1 MRFKSTVALLLVLS
15 FTLVSISE
23 IGIVKADCVI
33 YIGSDGIVKGT
44 DKILRDGNIYTFLGN
59 INIDSSAIHAI
70 TVERDNIILDG
81 AGYTLQ
87 GTGSGT
93 GIFLFNC
100 NNVTIKNIE
109 VRNFAYGINSV
120 SRAGHYQSNNH
131 TISGNNIT
139 ANGNGMYIRS
149 SHNIIVGNNISYN
162 EDYGIDFSGS
172 NNLLRNNTMDSNKY
186 NFGVTSDPGN
196 NDIDRSNTVNGKPI
210 CYWFDVKDRTVP
222 SDAGY
227 VALINCK
234 NITVQNLQ
242 LSHNGEGI
250 ILVSTT
256 DSTIT
261 QNSITANRDEGI
273 GLYQSSRNVI
283 SGNYIANNGRG
294 SEVGVWGRGIG
305 VSGSFENQIIGNTIT
320 ENNGYAIRF
329 TGDQR
334 DNVFYHNNFIDN
346 KVHEGLQV
354 SMDKIFC
361 LGLGNAWDN
370 GEEGNY
376 WSDYVTRYPNA
387 TEVDGSGVG
396 DTAFYINENNQDSHP
411 LMNPVDVNVIPEF
424 PSWVLLFFSL
434 AVFAVA
440 VVIYKRRLTKN
451 QSLEELM

>member
-1 MRFKSTVALLLVLS
+1 MMRFKSTVALLLVLS
-15 FTLVSISE
+15 FMLVSISE
-23 IGIVKADCVI
+23 IGIVKAESI
-33 YIGSDGIVKGT
+33 YIGSEGTVEGT
-44 DKILRDGNIYTFLGN
+44 DKIQQEGNVYTLTDN
-59 INIDSSAIHAI
+59 INGSIVVEKDS
-70 TVERDNIILDG
+70 IILDG
-81 AGYTLQ
+81 AGFTLQ
-87 GTGSGT
+87 GTGSGK

-100 NNVTIKNIE
+100 HNVTVKNIE
-109 VRNFAYGINSV
+109 VRNFAFGIHITA
-120 SRAGHYQSNNH
+120 RASYVPSNNH
-131 TISGNNIT
+131 TISGATIT
-139 ANGNGMYIRS
+139 ANKLKGICISWS
-149 SHNIIVGNNISYN
+149 SNNILVGNNISYN

-172 NNLLRNNTMDSNKY
+172 NNLLLRNNTMDNNKY
-186 NFGVTSDPGN
+186 NFGVTSDPVN
-196 NDIDRSNTVNGKPI
+196 NDIDRSNTVNGKPM
-210 CYWFDVKDRTVP
+210 CYWFDVQDRTVP

-227 VALINCK
+227 VVLINCK

-305 VSGSFENQIIGNTIT
+305 VSGSFENQIIENTIT

-354 SMDKIFC
+354 SMDKIFG

-376 WSDYVTRYPNA
+376 WSDYVTRHPNA
-387 TEVDGSGVG
+387 TEVDGSEVG
-396 DTAFYINENNQDSHP
+396 DTAFYINENNQDNYP
-411 LMNPVDVNVIPEF
+411 LMNVIPEF
-424 PSWVLLFFSL
+424 PSWIILPLVITATL
-434 AVFAVA
+434 VA
-440 VVIYKRRLTKN
+440 IIYKKRLPKTPN
-451 QSLEELM
+451 QPSY